1 MTGALLYLTGS
12 RVRNRSR
19 LLLARARRPKYL
31 LIYVLGS
38 AYLWLLLLGPHSSRP
53 GSPAAASAIINLMAP
68 FYALVLA
75 RWWLLPTN
83 AKALAFT
90 PAEVQFLF
98 PAPLTRP
105 QLLHF
110 KLMRHQLVL
119 LLSTLIWTLLIRR
132 SGAGTAPDLL
142 RALALWIL
150 FSTLFLQRLGAA
162 LTRAAALEHGWA
174 GVRRRMVTLLVVAAV
189 LVLAAMTAAGQ
200 AASFR
205 DSVHR
210 GGPAGVLEGLSVI
223 AGSPPLS
230 VALWPIRALLRPVF
244 ESAFDKWAMAMLPAI
259 GILALSYLWVMTSDH
274 AFEQAAVEASAR
286 RARRFSID
294 GGTGLQ
300 SSSHRWSL
308 PLPRD
313 GRRADALT
321 WKNMVSALR
330 TFEWPAALAVGVPLI
345 GGVIFALFEP
355 GMGLREVLGWFA
367 LVWMG
372 FLVLAGPQWVRFD
385 LRRDL
390 RRMDLLR
397 TAPLSGREV
406 VTGEITAT
414 AIVLSFYQALLA
426 AVALAG
432 LAASPELSDWS
443 DLFRAAGLTVIPLLP
458 LVNLFTVGVQNGGAL
473 LYPEWV
479 RSERHPGGIAALG
492 QTVIGLVATAALL
505 AVVLA
510 APAGVAWLVWLG
522 ASGTIGNWAVPIGG
536 ALAALLLGAEAWLF
550 LGWLGG
556 VFERFDAAE
565 ALLSP
570 EA

>member
-1 MTGALLYLTGS
+1 MTGALVYLTGR
-12 RVRNRSR
+12 RVRNRTH
-19 LLLARARRPKYL
+19 LLMARAGRPKYL

-38 AYLWLLLLGPHSSRP
+38 AYLWLLLLGPHSARP
-53 GSPAAASAIINLMAP
+53 GSAATASTVINLMAP
-68 FYALVLA
+68 FYALFLA
-75 RWWLLPTN
+75 RWWLFPTD
-83 AKALAFT
+83 AKALTFT

-110 KLMRHQLVL
+110 KLVRHQLVL
-119 LLSTLIWTLLIRR
+119 LVSTLIWTLLIRR

-150 FSTLFLQRLGAA
+150 FSTLFLHRLGAA

-174 GVRRRMVTLLVVAAV
+174 GVRRRIVTLLIVAAV
-189 LVLAAMTAAGQ
+189 LVLAAMTVLAQ
-200 AASFR
+200 AAMFR
-205 DSVHR
+205 DSVQH

-230 VALWPIRALLRPVF
+230 LALWPIRALLRPVF
-244 ESAFDKWAMAMLPAI
+244 EPSVDRWVMAMLPAVA
-259 GILALSYLWVMTSDH
+259 ILALSYLWVMTSDH

-286 RARRFSID
+286 RARRFSTG
-294 GGTGLQ
+294 GGTAARAP
-300 SSSHRWSL
+300 SHYWSF
-308 PLPRD
+308 PLPRN
-313 GRRADALT
+313 GRRSDALS

-345 GGVIFALFEP
+345 GSVIFALFEP

-367 LVWMG
+367 LVWLG

-397 TAPLSGREV
+397 TAPLSGRGIMA
-406 VTGEITAT
+406 GEITAT

-426 AVALAG
+426 AVALVG
-432 LAASPELSDWS
+432 LAASPELSDWG
-443 DLFRAAGLTVIPLLP
+443 DLFQAAGLTLIPMLP
-458 LVNLFTVGVQNGGAL
+458 LINLFTVGVQNGGAL

-510 APAGVAWLVWLG
+510 APAAVAWLAWLA
-522 ASGTIGNWAVPIGG
+522 ASGTIGNWAVPVGG
-536 ALAALLLGAEAWLF
+536 ALGALLLGAEAWLF

-556 VFERFDAAE
+556 LFERFDAAE

>member
-1 MTGALLYLTGS
+1 VTGALVYLTGR
-12 RVRNRSR
+12 RVRNRTR

-38 AYLWLLLLGPHSSRP
+38 VYLWLLLVGPHSSRP
-53 GSPAAASAIINLMAP
+53 GSPAAAAAIVNLMAP

-75 RWWLLPTN
+75 RWWLFPTD

-110 KLMRHQLVL
+110 KLVRHQLVL

-132 SGAGTAPDLL
+132 SGAGTAPDLF

-150 FSTLFLQRLGAA
+150 FSTLFLHRLGAA
-162 LTRAAALEHGWA
+162 LTRATALEHGWI
-174 GVRRRMVTLLVVAAV
+174 GMRHRMVTLLVVAAV
-189 LVLAAMTAAGQ
+189 LVIAAMTVTGQ

-205 DSVHR
+205 ASVQQ
-210 GGPAGVLEGLSVI
+210 GGPAGVLDGLSVI
-223 AGSPPLS
+223 ASSPPLS

-244 ESAFDKWAMAMLPAI
+244 EPAPDKWALAMLPAI
-259 GILALSYLWVMTSDH
+259 AILVSSYLWVMTSDH

-286 RARRFSID
+286 RARRFSLAGD
-294 GGTGLQ
+294 AGGQ
-300 SSSHRWSL
+300 SPPRRWTL
-308 PLPRD
+308 PLPID
-313 GRRADALT
+313 GKRTDALV
-321 WKNMVSALR
+321 WKNMASALR

-345 GGVIFALFEP
+345 GSVIFALFEP

-367 LVWMG
+367 LIWLG
-372 FLVLAGPQWVRFD
+372 FLVLVGPQWVRFD

-397 TAPLSGREV
+397 TAPLSGRAV

-426 AVALAG
+426 AVALVG
-432 LAASPELSDWS
+432 LAASPELSDWG
-443 DLFRAAGLTVIPLLP
+443 DLFRVAGLTAIPLLP
-458 LVNLFTVGVQNGGAL
+458 LLNLFTVGVQNGGAL

-510 APAGVAWLVWLG
+510 VPAGLACLVWLTTS
-522 ASGTIGNWAVPIGG
+522 AMIGTWAIPIGG
-536 ALAALLLGAEAWLF
+536 ALAGLLLGVEAWCF

-556 VFERFDAAE
+556 VFDRFDAAE

>member
-1 MTGALLYLTGS
+1 MNRALIYLTG
-12 RVRNRSR
+12 RRARNRAR
-19 LLLARARRPKYL
+19 MLLARARRPKYL
-31 LIYVLGS
+31 LIYVLGG
-38 AYLWLLLLGPHSSRP
+38 AYLWLLLLGPHSARP
-53 GSPAAASAIINLMAP
+53 GSAGTASTVINLMAP
-68 FYALVLA
+68 FYALFLA
-75 RWWLLPTN
+75 RWWLFPTD

-119 LLSTLIWTLLIRR
+119 LFSTLIWTLIIRR

-142 RALALWIL
+142 RTLALWIL
-150 FSTLFLQRLGAA
+150 FSTLFLHRLGAA

-174 GVRRRMVTLLVVAAV
+174 GVRRRIVTLLIVATV
-189 LVLAAMTAAGQ
+189 LVLAAMTVVAQ

-205 DSVHR
+205 ESVRR
-210 GGPAGVLEGLSVI
+210 GGPAGVLEGLSII

-230 VALWPIRALLRPVF
+230 IALWPLRALLHPVF
-244 ESAFDKWAMAMLPAI
+244 EQAFAQWVIAVLPAI
-259 GILALSYLWVMTSDH
+259 AILGLSYLWVMTSDH
-274 AFEQAAVEASAR
+274 AFEEAAVEASAR
-286 RARRFSID
+286 RAQRVAVA
-294 GGTGLQ
+294 GGSVERTT
-300 SSSHRWSL
+300 SHRWSL
-308 PLPRD
+308 PLAPA
-313 GRRADALT
+313 GRRTDALT
-321 WKNMVSALR
+321 WKNMLSALR

-345 GGVIFALFEP
+345 GAAIFALFEP

-397 TAPLSGREV
+397 TAPLSGRGIM
-406 VTGEITAT
+406 TGEITAT

-426 AVALAG
+426 AVALVG
-432 LAASPELSDWS
+432 LASSPELEDWGS
-443 DLFRAAGLTVIPLLP
+443 LFRATGLTLIPLLP
-458 LVNLFTVGVQNGGAL
+458 LINLFTVGVQNGGAL
-473 LYPEWV
+473 LFPEWV

-492 QTVIGLVATAALL
+492 QTVIGLVATGALL

-510 APAGVAWLVWLG
+510 VPAGVAWLAWLG
-522 ASGTIGNWAVPIGG
+522 ANPAIGVWSVPVGG
-536 ALAALLLGAEAWLF
+536 GLAALMLAAEAWLF

>member
-1 MTGALLYLTGS
+1 MSGALIYLTGR
-12 RVRNRSR
+12 RVRNRT
-19 LLLARARRPKYL
+19 LLLLERARRPKYL

-38 AYLWLLLLGPHSSRP
+38 AYLWLLLLGPHSARP
-53 GSPAAASAIINLMAP
+53 GSPTTAAGLINLMAP
-68 FYALVLA
+68 FYALFLA
-75 RWWLLPTN
+75 RWWLFPTD

-119 LLSTLIWTLLIRR
+119 LFSTLIWTLLIRR

-150 FSTLFLQRLGAA
+150 FSTLFLHRLGAA

-174 GVRRRMVTLLVVAAV
+174 GVRRRMVTLLIVAAV
-189 LVLAAMTAAGQ
+189 LALAAVTVVGQ
-200 AASFR
+200 ATSFR
-205 DSVHR
+205 ESVQR
-210 GGPAGVLEGLSVI
+210 GGPAGVLDGLSVI

-230 VALWPIRALLRPVF
+230 LALWPIRALLRPVF
-244 ESAFDKWAMAMLPAI
+244 EPVFDKWVIAMLPAI
-259 GILALSYLWVMTSDH
+259 AILAASYLWVMTSDH

-286 RARRFSID
+286 RARRFSSA
-294 GGTGLQ
+294 GGTAMR
-300 SSSHRWSL
+300 SSFHRWSL
-308 PLPRD
+308 PLPLE
-313 GRRADALT
+313 GRRTDALT
-321 WKNMVSALR
+321 WKNMMSALR

-345 GGVIFALFEP
+345 GAVIFALFEP

-372 FLVLAGPQWVRFD
+372 FLLLAGPQWVRFD

-397 TAPLSGREV
+397 TAPLSGRGIMM
-406 VTGEITAT
+406 GEITAT
-414 AIVLSFYQALLA
+414 AIVLSFYQALLS
-426 AVALAG
+426 AVALVG
-432 LAASPELSDWS
+432 LAESPELVEWGS
-443 DLFRAAGLTVIPLLP
+443 LFRAAGLTVIPLLP
-458 LVNLFTVGVQNGGAL
+458 LINLFTVGVQNGGAL

-505 AVVLA
+505 AAVLA
-510 APAGVAWLVWLG
+510 APAGTAWLTWLA
-522 ASGTIGNWAVPIGG
+522 ASATIGIWAVPVGG
-536 ALAALLLGAEAWLF
+536 AFAALVLAAEAWLF

-556 VFERFDAAE
+556 VFDRFDAAE